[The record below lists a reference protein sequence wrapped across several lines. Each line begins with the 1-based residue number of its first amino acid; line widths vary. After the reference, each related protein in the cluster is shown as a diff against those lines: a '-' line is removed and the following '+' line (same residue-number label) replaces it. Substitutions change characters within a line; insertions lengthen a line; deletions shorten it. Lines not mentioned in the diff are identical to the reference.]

1 MARVP
6 SPVPAVTLATASPA
20 TQDPLDLAQVFFAL
34 GDGTRLRLMTLLCG
48 GGSFSTTELTANTPI
63 SRQAVTKHLQVL
75 AGAGLVRN
83 LRVGRERLW
92 QLDVDEIG
100 HARASLEAVA
110 RQWDE
115 AVARVRQAAPES

>member
-1 MARVP
+1 
-6 SPVPAVTLATASPA
+6 
-20 TQDPLDLAQVFFAL
+20 VFFAL
-34 GDGTRLRLMTLLCG
+34 GDDTRLRLISMLCA
-48 GGSFSTTELTANTPI
+48 GGSFSTTELTATTDI

-92 QLDVDEIG
+92 QLDVDQIG
-100 HARASLEAVA
+100 QARGTLETIG

-115 AVARVRQAAPES
+115 AVVRIQQATDTAAAVAAANAD

>member
-1 MARVP
+1 MARHARQG
-6 SPVPAVTLATASPA
+6 PA
-20 TQDPLDLAQVFFAL
+20 DLAHVFFAL
-34 GDGTRLRLMTLLCG
+34 GDDTRLRLISMLCA
-48 GGSFSTTELTANTPI
+48 GGSFSTTELTATTDI

-92 QLDVDEIG
+92 QLDVDQIG
-100 HARASLEAVA
+100 QARGTLDTIS

-115 AVARVRQAAPES
+115 AVVRIQQQAAAVAASGGN